1 MIWRVTHPVS
11 RSPYPYLLAV
21 FCAVFL
27 ISNITAQKGVELGP
41 LITDGAFFLS
51 LIHI

>member
-1 MIWRVTHPVS
+1 MHAIGLKLEMCAKIMRMSHPVS

-27 ISNITAQKGVELGP
+27 ISNITAQ
-41 LITDGAFFLS
+41 
-51 LIHI
+51 